1 MIRFV
6 CCFWILL
13 QAYTCA
19 QAQFADNFS
28 DNNFTKNPAW
38 QGDTTLFRITN
49 DQKLQSNGPSAT
61 AVLALATPVELSGR
75 MEWEFSVTLNF
86 APSTSN
92 YVRIY
97 LMSSQA
103 DLKNALNGYYIRIG
117 ESGNTDGID
126 LFRQNGTTSTKIIDG
141 IAGRAATNPSFK
153 IRVTRDVQGN
163 WQVLSQSATESTFTS
178 EGTATDDV
186 FSSGTFVGVVCNHTS
201 TNRQGF
207 VFDDFKVNVE
217 PVKPE
222 PPVGFRELII
232 TELLPDESPRQELPS
247 AEFVEVYNPTDR
259 AINLKNCTLSDGST
273 NTTLPSYSLESHAYL
288 ILCKSSYTTDF
299 EAFGK
304 VLGLSTLPSLNNSG
318 NEITLK
324 NPAGQLI
331 DQVRYDISWYQD
343 AVKADGGW
351 SLEQIDVTNPCGE
364 ENNWTASVAN
374 EGGTPGKANSVAAS
388 KPDFT
393 PPTLQLT
400 EVVSATQLKLVF
412 NEKLDSNAAAELAHY
427 QLSPGVKIVSAQSQK
442 PALRE
447 VVVQLQDSLRPK
459 TLYTL
464 TVTGIKDCNQNIA
477 MQPQTSQLALPEE
490 ADSMDVVINEVL
502 FNPKVGGVDFVEIY
516 NRSDKY
522 INLKDWQL
530 ANVENSIVA
539 NQKTATTRNRL
550 LPPKSYAV
558 FTTSASVLSTYYP
571 KTKTEAVIQVSSLP
585 TYYDDAGTVVI
596 ISGKSRLIDRFD
608 YSDDYHFAMLQDKA
622 GVSLERISVS
632 TATNQPSN
640 WHSAAATEGYATPG
654 YRNSQTVE
662 TATSAS
668 AFRIE
673 PRLITPNED
682 GYHDFAA
689 LYYQFP
695 SQGNVATVTIFD
707 QMGREIRKLAANQ
720 SLATEGFFTWD
731 GSNQNGEKVRSG
743 RYIVAFS
750 VFNPNGKQNLFKE
763 DVVVSW

>member
-1 MIRFV
+1 M
-6 CCFWILL
+6 
-13 QAYTCA
+13 
-19 QAQFADNFS
+19 DDFS
-28 DNNFTKNPAW
+28 DGSFTKNPAW
-38 QGDTTLFRITN
+38 QGDTVSFKITA

-61 AVLALATPVELSGR
+61 AVLALATPIAFSGK
-75 MEWEFSVTLNF
+75 MEWQFMLSLNF

-97 LMSSQA
+97 LMSTQA
-103 DLKNALNGYYIRIG
+103 DLKSALNGYYIRIG

-126 LFRQNGTTSTKIIDG
+126 LYRQSGTTSTKIIDG
-141 IAGRAATNPSFK
+141 IAGRAATNPSFT

-163 WQVLSQSATESTFTS
+163 WQLFSKSVTESAFTS
-178 EGTATDDV
+178 EGTATDDT
-186 FSSGTFVGVVCNHTS
+186 FSTGSYLGFVCNHTS

-207 VFDDFKVNVE
+207 FFDDFLVKVE
-217 PVKPE
+217 PVVPE
-222 PPVGFRELII
+222 LPIGYRELII
-232 TELLPDESPRQELPS
+232 TELLPDESPRVELPS
-247 AEFVEVYNPTDR
+247 AEFVELYNPTNR
-259 AINLKNCTLSDGST
+259 VINLKGCTLSDGSST
-273 NTTLPSYSLESHAYL
+273 VTLPSYSLASQGYV
-288 ILCKSSYTTDF
+288 ILCKSSYASEF
-299 EAFGK
+299 EPFGK
-304 VLGLSTLPSLNNSG
+304 VIGLSSLPSLNNSSD
-318 NEITLK
+318 EITLR
-324 NPAGQLI
+324 NSSSQLI
-331 DQVRYDISWYQD
+331 DQVRYDISWYHD
-343 AVKADGGW
+343 NTKAEGGW
-351 SLEQIDVTNPCGE
+351 SLEQIDVTNSCGE

-393 PPTLQLT
+393 PPSVLLT
-400 EVVSATQLKLVF
+400 EVISANQLRITF
-412 NEKLDSNAAAELAHY
+412 NEKLDSNSITDVQYY
-427 QLSPGVKIVSAQSQK
+427 QLSPSVKIVSAQSQK

-447 VVVQLQDSLRPK
+447 ITLHLQDNLQTR
-459 TLYTL
+459 TVYTL
-464 TVTGIKDCNQNIA
+464 SVSGIKDCNQNIL
-477 MQPQTSQLALPEE
+477 MQAAQSQLALPEE

-502 FNPKVGGVDFVEIY
+502 FNPRVGGVDFVEIY

-539 NQKTATTRNRL
+539 NRKTGTSANRL

-558 FTTSASVLSTYYP
+558 FTTNASILISHYP
-571 KTKTEAVIQVSSLP
+571 RTKLETAVQMSSMP
-585 TYYDDAGTVVI
+585 TYYDDAGNVVLLNPR
-596 ISGKSRLIDRFD
+596 GKTMDRFD
-608 YSDDYHFAMLQDKA
+608 YLDDYHFAMLKDKE
-622 GVSLERISVS
+622 GVSLERISVT
-632 TATNQPSN
+632 TATNLPGN

-654 YRNSQTVE
+654 YRNSQTIE
-662 TATSAS
+662 TTSLLN

-695 SQGNVATVTIFD
+695 TQGNLATVTVFD
-707 QMGREIRKLAANQ
+707 IMGREIKKIAANQ
-720 SLATEGFFTWD
+720 SLATDGFFTWD

-750 VFNPNGKQNLFKE
+750 VFNTSGYQHLFKE